1 MLLLNLVLYLT
12 LTLQT
17 TLCSNILHVQSYN
30 HSVQA
35 LSEVIQHSRTLKT
48 VQDVQLQR
56 EFITTSEKVW
66 EKYKNKEYA
75 LVTLSRI
82 LTQKGVMMLQE
93 MDMYI
98 DTAATADVE
107 PGFNLTRHLVSIN
120 SGLKLALEKTPLS
133 YYGQTLRF
141 LRKTPR
147 TVIVKM
153 YKEIIAIAERGT
165 ATEHS
170 VYGTINPT
178 DSNDRLTTRN
188 VNGNGNGNSNGN
200 AKTDNPVPGLPKQ
213 PDNKVQGHV
222 TTKRFLGGLATSLI
236 LMATLMDTCG
246 NSPVIVC
253 QILLVLVVMG
263 LLFWAAELTHVILDT
278 HVDVEFDVLKF
289 LIEIA
294 KG

>member
-1 MLLLNLVLYLT
+1 MLLLNVILYLT

-17 TLCSNILHVQSYN
+17 TVCANIFPVQSYN
-30 HSVQA
+30 SSIQA
-35 LSEVIQHSRTLKT
+35 LSEVIQHSRTPKT
-48 VQDVQLQR
+48 VQDVQLER
-56 EFITTSEKVW
+56 EFLTTSEKVW
-66 EKYKNKEYA
+66 QKYKNKEYA
-75 LVTLSRI
+75 LLTLSRI
-82 LTQKGVMMLQE
+82 LTQKHLLMLQE
-93 MDMYI
+93 MDTYI
-98 DTAATADVE
+98 DSSDTTPDTSTDVE

-120 SGLKLALEKTPLS
+120 SGLRLALEKTPLS
-133 YYGQTLRF
+133 YYGDTLKF

-147 TVIVKM
+147 TVIVRM
-153 YKEIIAIAERGT
+153 YKEITAIAEREA

-170 VYGTINPT
+170 V
-178 DSNDRLTTRN
+178 SNRENKHGGSSERLTTRN
-188 VNGNGNGNSNGN
+188 VNANNNTGNP
-200 AKTDNPVPGLPKQ
+200 KPGLAKQ
-213 PDNKVQGHV
+213 QDNKVQSHA

>member
-1 MLLLNLVLYLT
+1 MLLLNVILYLT

-17 TLCSNILHVQSYN
+17 TVCANIFPVQSYN
-30 HSVQA
+30 SSIQA
-35 LSEVIQHSRTLKT
+35 LSELIQHSRTPKT
-48 VQDVQLQR
+48 VQDVQLER

-66 EKYKNKEYA
+66 QKYKNKEYA
-75 LVTLSRI
+75 LLTLSRI
-82 LTQKGVMMLQE
+82 LTQKHLLMLQE
-93 MDMYI
+93 MDTYI
-98 DTAATADVE
+98 DSSDTTPDTSTAVE
-107 PGFNLTRHLVSIN
+107 PGFNLTRHLVCIN
-120 SGLKLALEKTPLS
+120 SGLRLALEKTPLS
-133 YYGQTLRF
+133 YYGDTLKF

-147 TVIVKM
+147 TVIVRM
-153 YKEIIAIAERGT
+153 YKEITAIAEREA
-165 ATEHS
+165 ATEHYVS
-170 VYGTINPT
+170 YSENKHGE
-178 DSNDRLTTRN
+178 SSERLTTRN
-188 VNGNGNGNSNGN
+188 VNANNNTGNP
-200 AKTDNPVPGLPKQ
+200 KPGLAKQ
-213 PDNKVQGHV
+213 QDNKVQSHA

-263 LLFWAAELTHVILDT
+263 LLFWAAELTYVILDT